1 MKPYKFFNSALAEG
15 YPIPNTFSYTRR
27 LVRRSGETTK
37 KKKPLMPAFAGG
49 LFRNRPLARKPATT
63 AERRRSAGYERG
75 SKMDAA
81 AAIAERRP
89 PPRRKPNVTPFLE
102 KRAAPNMECGSGAK
116 PVWRA
121 RGPSRTAL
129 CSPPSP
135 FTRDSGDACAL
146 RAARTR
152 FRELGRTALA
162 FSEHPNPSVPLVC
175 RINGLSGS
183 SWFRSAFATRTW
195 CTFPRPGKIWRPW
208 ARTLRQRKLFFL
220 FSNETNHS

>member
-1 MKPYKFFNSALAEG
+1 MPSQKAIQYR
-15 YPIPNTFSYTRR
+15 TRF
-27 LVRRSGETTK
+27 LVQEDWSVAAGKRHTHTHT

-135 FTRDSGDACAL
+135 FTRDSGDAEHGRQCTSSVPDPVQ
-146 RAARTR
+146 RARTP
-152 FRELGRTALA
+152 LVTPTALA
-162 FSEHPNPSVPLVC
+162 FWNTV
-175 RINGLSGS
+175 I
-183 SWFRSAFATRTW
+183 
-195 CTFPRPGKIWRPW
+195 PRC
-208 ARTLRQRKLFFL
+208 
-220 FSNETNHS
+220 